1 MSTNNIITNI
11 NDFYKKYYN
20 FKKNYNIFIKDCYKI
35 PNDNM
40 YIDAFELIN
49 NKWVRINKSSWQEYK
64 YIFDWDYFFEKYKRN
79 GYSIDYHSMFNDK
92 IGKFIKRDNQT
103 DYCYVEFIFDDR
115 KVIFRTPLTN
125 IMTNKQYKQKL
136 ILNKSKKYN
145 I

>member
-1 MSTNNIITNI
+1 MIKTYLEYIKETTGIDNQIDIE
-11 NDFYKKYYN
+11 N
-20 FKKNYNIFIKDCYKI
+20 F
-35 PNDNM
+35 
-40 YIDAFELIN
+40 
-49 NKWVRINKSSWQEYK
+49 
-64 YIFDWDYFFEKYKRN
+64 
-79 GYSIDYHSMFNDK
+79 
-92 IGKFIKRDNQT
+92 QT